1 MNLTPGPEIGA
12 SPGLAYNPYAGMFDR
27 HEFSWLVPLRPGR
40 HDLGRC
46 RSRTTHRL
54 PPEAVS
60 GANLNRGLLSRREL
74 PPHDGSRGARSGFLR
89 RLPLATHQSRFGR
102 LPAVLCPP
110 VSRVKTIRELL
121 ILLRYREQLVPNP
134 VAWLGLRHQVKS
146 IGFANAPPVPWQA
159 RTRGIPFP
167 QPHAITF
174 LGKGACATERVSP
187 LF

>member
-1 MNLTPGPEIGA
+1 MP
-12 SPGLAYNPYAGMFDR
+12 
-27 HEFSWLVPLRPGR
+27 FSDNAPIAARGGQR
-40 HDLGRC
+40 RQFK
-46 RSRTTHRL
+46 SR
-54 PPEAVS
+54 
-60 GANLNRGLLSRREL
+60 LLSRREL

-134 VAWLGLRHQVKS
+134 VAWLGPRHQVKS

-174 LGKGACATERVSP
+174 KVLARQSECRLFFNISQIVRILGAASV
-187 LF
+187 